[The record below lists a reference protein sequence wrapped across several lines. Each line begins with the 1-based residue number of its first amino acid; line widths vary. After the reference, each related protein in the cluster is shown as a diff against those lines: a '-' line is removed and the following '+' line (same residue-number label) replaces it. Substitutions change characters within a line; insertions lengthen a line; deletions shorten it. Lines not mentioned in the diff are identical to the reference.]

1 MKRGLRVP
9 IIAVFYGIVIRM
21 YFQQSEHNPPHVH
34 AFCDGYA
41 AAIGIRDVSI
51 MDGSLPQR
59 ASGLVRDWILVH
71 QVELLDM
78 WETQEFRRLA
88 PLA

>member
-1 MKRGLRVP
+1 MP
-9 IIAVFYGIVIRM
+9 IIAMFCGIVIRM

-34 AFCDGYA
+34 AFCEGYA
-41 AAIGIRDVSI
+41 AAISIRDVSI
-51 MDGSLPQR
+51 MDGSLPPGPL
-59 ASGLVRDWILVH
+59 SLVRSWVLVH
-71 QVELLDM
+71 QVELLEM